1 MTLTWI
7 IRAHIFVS
15 DGKGNY
21 AEINEKQ
28 ITGLDWEE
36 DKDDQ

>member
-1 MTLTWI
+1 MTSKFI
-7 IRAHIFVS
+7 IRAQNFVK

-28 ITGLDWEE
+28 ITGLTWEE
-36 DKDDQ
+36 LKDDL

>member
-1 MTLTWI
+1 MTSKFI
-7 IRAHIFVS
+7 IRAQIFVKDDS
-15 DGKGNY
+15 GNY

-36 DKDDQ
+36 DKDDL